1 MAIKCSAALVD
12 PPRAMTITIAF
23 CNDLLVIMSLG
34 LKSIFSNSKIYFPE
48 RRHSS
53 SFGGSS
59 AGVEKLLVHKA
70 QRNID

>member
-1 MAIKCSAALVD
+1 MAIKCSTTLVD

-23 CNDLLVIMSLG
+23 RNDLLVIMSLD
-34 LKSIFSNSKIYFPE
+34 LKSIFSNSKRYFPE

-53 SFGGSS
+53 SFSGSS
-59 AGVEKLLVHKA
+59 AGIEELLVHKA

>member
-1 MAIKCSAALVD
+1 MAIKCSTSLVD

-23 CNDLLVIMSLG
+23 RNYLLVIIFLG
-34 LKSIFSNSKIYFPE
+34 LKSIFSNSKRNFPE

-53 SFGGSS
+53 SFSGSS
-59 AGVEKLLVHKA
+59 AGIEELLVHKA

>member
-1 MAIKCSAALVD
+1 MAIKCSTTLVD

-23 CNDLLVIMSLG
+23 RNDLLVIMSLG
-34 LKSIFSNSKIYFPE
+34 LKSIFSNSKIYFPKK
-48 RRHSS
+48 RHSS

-59 AGVEKLLVHKA
+59 AGVEELLVYKA